1 MSTFEGRLRVEG
13 EGGPDLG
20 VAIDLDGERM
30 KVVAGEVEIADW
42 SLDEIRVAALTD
54 GFHVRAEGEEV
65 VLEVNDDG
73 RFAID
78 LGLRTAHPAL
88 RQRMA
93 ALLRDEGSVYG
104 SPTGSADRDTA
115 GP

>member
-13 EGGPDLG
+13 DAGPELG
-20 VAIDLDGERM
+20 VAIDLDGERIRV
-30 KVVAGEVEIADW
+30 KAGDVEIADW
-42 SLDEIRVAALTD
+42 SLDEIRVAALID

-65 VLEVNDDG
+65 VLEVDDDG

-88 RQRMA
+88 RRKMA
-93 ALLRDEGSVYG
+93 ALLREEGSV
-104 SPTGSADRDTA
+104 
-115 GP
+115 